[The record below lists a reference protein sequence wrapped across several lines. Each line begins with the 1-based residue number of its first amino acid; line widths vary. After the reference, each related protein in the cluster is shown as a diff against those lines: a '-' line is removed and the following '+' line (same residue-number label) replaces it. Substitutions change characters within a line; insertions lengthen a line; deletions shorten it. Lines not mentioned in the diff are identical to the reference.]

1 MAEAAAAVKQ
11 AEGVVVVAQ
20 GKVDPEDEE
29 NSSGLAKAQAAM
41 DAFEPEYED
50 APEPEEGEEK
60 GEPVLVNKEEK
71 DGLDAALAEAQ
82 AAVDSANAGVAD
94 ATAAL
99 ATAEEALGNH
109 RNQFNS
115 I

>member
-1 MAEAAAAVKQ
+1 
-11 AEGVVVVAQ
+11 
-20 GKVDPEDEE
+20 
-29 NSSGLAKAQAAM
+29 M

-82 AAVDSANAGVAD
+82 AGFSGPALERWPLLAQVLLLSNEFLYVD
-94 ATAAL
+94 
-99 ATAEEALGNH
+99 
-109 RNQFNS
+109 
-115 I
+115 